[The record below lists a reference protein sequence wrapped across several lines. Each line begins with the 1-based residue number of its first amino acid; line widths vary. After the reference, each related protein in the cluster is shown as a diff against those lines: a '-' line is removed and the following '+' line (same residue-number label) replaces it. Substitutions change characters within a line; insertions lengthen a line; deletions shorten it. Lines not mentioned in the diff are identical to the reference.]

1 MLSAAATGSP
11 VRASSIVS
19 YARAENVVN
28 PPQNPIRIALR
39 QIGFAAARSR
49 SNVAAKPTMN
59 DPTTLTASVPYGNVV
74 PVIRWTNP
82 CTQYRASVPTIPNPP
97 MSKILSMGRLYT
109 AASLAV
115 AGLLLVSC
123 SKEAV
128 LRNVEPAFTAET
140 LRQGRLAILGV
151 VQKDEIAQV
160 RRPLTES
167 LEHVLSVSRKDI
179 QTVPWDAVLAAL
191 DDSTERFLL
200 LSYQYQG
207 AAEERWLRRASN
219 EIKAAADGGTLGR
232 LDSLNTGSLPNP
244 RYGILVRVESQRV
257 RYATRE
263 IIASPA
269 PGQPATEVPVR
280 IGGRDVVITAI
291 VYDLNTL
298 ENVFSGQ
305 FQGFGENAA
314 MPDTLPPPE
323 DRPPIQGWSTPED
336 RAVEAQPTAPGTPP
350 PGQAYPEP
358 PPLAKAAEAAFT
370 HLAGSLPGA
379 EPSPASKAP
388 R

>member
-1 MLSAAATGSP
+1 MSPGARRARCVAVALAAA
-11 VRASSIVS
+11 
-19 YARAENVVN
+19 
-28 PPQNPIRIALR
+28 
-39 QIGFAAARSR
+39 
-49 SNVAAKPTMN
+49 
-59 DPTTLTASVPYGNVV
+59 
-74 PVIRWTNP
+74 
-82 CTQYRASVPTIPNPP
+82 
-97 MSKILSMGRLYT
+97 
-109 AASLAV
+109 LAV
-115 AGLLLVSC
+115 ATALALLTTGC

-128 LRNVEPAFTAET
+128 LRKVEPTFTAEQ
-140 LRQGRLAILGV
+140 LREGRLAILGV
-151 VQKDEIAQV
+151 VQKDEIAQI

-167 LEHVLSVSRKDI
+167 LERVLAVSRKDI

-207 AAEERWLRRASN
+207 AAEERWLRRAAD
-219 EIKAAADGGTLGR
+219 EIRAAATAGMLGR
-232 LDSLNTGSLPNP
+232 LDSLNTGSFPAP
-244 RYGILVRVESQRV
+244 RYGILARVESQRV

-269 PGQPATEVPVR
+269 PGEPATEVPLR
-280 IGGRDVVITAI
+280 IGGRDVVITAV
-291 VYDLNTL
+291 VYDLTTL
-298 ENVFSGQ
+298 ESVFSGQ

-323 DRPPIQGWSTPED
+323 DRPPIQGWSTPEE
-336 RAVEAQPTAPGTPP
+336 RAATEGAPPPPGTPP
-350 PGQAYPEP
+350 PGKAFPEP

-379 EPSPASKAP
+379 APSPASTAP